1 MEQNFENDTTCA
13 FSHRVKII
21 EPINVSLAKQVLLK
35 ITGLQP
41 PPDKQIYI
49 ACHKVAMTDVWC
61 FVVHEGRVWG
71 RTHKDLEWGLFELGV
86 DDNDYLISGYQN
98 IFIKCD
104 FDTLVVYMGEE
115 MHTVARKVVRLHIK
129 HSRKTSISCYQR
141 SLYCPR
147 SAKN

>member
-1 MEQNFENDTTCA
+1 
-13 FSHRVKII
+13 
-21 EPINVSLAKQVLLK
+21 
-35 ITGLQP
+35 
-41 PPDKQIYI
+41 
-49 ACHKVAMTDVWC
+49 MTDVWC

-129 HSRKTSISCYQR
+129 HSGKQVYHAINEACTVPEVPKIDMQVFLRRNCNHFFNN
-141 SLYCPR
+141 SLLIYFR
-147 SAKN
+147 YFQVR